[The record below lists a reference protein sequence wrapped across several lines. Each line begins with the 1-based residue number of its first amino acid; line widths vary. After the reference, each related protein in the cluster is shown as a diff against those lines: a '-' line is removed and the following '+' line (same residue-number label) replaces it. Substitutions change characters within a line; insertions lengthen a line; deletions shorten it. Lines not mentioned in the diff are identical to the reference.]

1 MPVGLRFMTW
11 NISYG
16 TLDGHLET
24 VAALIRASRVDV
36 AILQEIA
43 ISGSLAGGVNQV
55 NQLAADTGLFNKA
68 FVKDG
73 VYGGGDVGNAV
84 LSRFPLGPV
93 QATVYGQTRP
103 CGQMTLTATLL
114 KVTASIHRLTHHIF
128 SAHPRSDSDDEIRAC
143 ARVVRNLV
151 QGLPA
156 DDAVLFGADMNWG
169 RGADSPINDLTAVLQ
184 DSFGKCP
191 DTSPNFCSQRG
202 GGDVDY
208 AMYRGPYQLQSTE
221 SRCPGDSLDP
231 ARTAFP
237 SDHAWVLATI
247 KDLRP
252 ENTQCEQ
259 LRLGIRDC
267 QTQIQEL
274 QQQKEGLD
282 PRNPVDRREITQINN
297 EITRLRSEISSLQQQ
312 ADQLSCLSSDWF
324 PDAPPC

>member
-11 NISYG
+11 NIAYG
-16 TLDGHLET
+16 SHDGHLET
-24 VAALIRASRVDV
+24 VAALIRSTGVDV

-55 NQLAADTGLFNKA
+55 NQLAADTGLFNKV

-93 QATVYGQTRP
+93 QTIAYGPTRTF
-103 CGQMTLTATLL
+103 GGLTGVPTLL
-114 KVTASIHRLTHHIF
+114 KVTANIHRLTHHIF
-128 SAHPRSDSDDEIRAC
+128 SAHPRHDDDIRAC
-143 ARVVRNLV
+143 AGLVRNLV

-156 DDAVLFGADMNWG
+156 GDAVLFGADMNWG

-184 DSFGKCP
+184 DSFGRCP
-191 DTSPNFCSQRG
+191 DTSPNYCAQRS

-221 SRCPGDSLDP
+221 SRCPGDSLDS
-231 ARTAFP
+231 AQTAFP
-237 SDHAWVLATI
+237 SDHAWVRATI
-247 KDLRP
+247 KDLRT

-259 LRLGIRDC
+259 LRIGIRDR
-267 QTQIQEL
+267 QLGIQQL
-274 QQQKEGLD
+274 QQEKEGLD
-282 PRNPVDRREITQINN
+282 PRNPADRREITRINN

-312 ADQLSCLSSDWF
+312 ADQLACLSSEWF